1 MSTPILVILI
11 LNMITMVLS
20 LMQIAVHQFKVTRD
34 RHMDEIV
41 HSGREWAVFQRKD
54 ILIITDEEYHLLYAS
69 ESAEHLFPGMFI
81 SEHGKPSAKV
91 VELMKKE
98 GPTVEIGGFAFEKT
112 MAPVE
117 IQGRIQ
123 GWWAFL

>member
-1 MSTPILVILI
+1 
-11 LNMITMVLS
+11 MVLS

-34 RHMDEIV
+34 RHLDEIV

-81 SEHGKPSAKV
+81 GEHGKPSAKV

-98 GPTVEIGGFAFEKT
+98 GPSSALYQGNGRPQDYSSSFERSN
-112 MAPVE
+112 E
-117 IQGRIQ
+117 DSDYR
-123 GWWAFL
+123 